1 MKLPTRTVPAALAAL
16 LLSLPEAAAFPPAP
30 HHQIFGT
37 VRDEFGNPLQ
47 GPNVTVILEATG
59 GRRLRTSA
67 GAPLAPGVNYRLA
80 VPMDSGITLD
90 PYQPNALQKT
100 APFRLFVRVGTVTY
114 LPLEMRGDFASLG
127 RPGGQTRL
135 DLTLGEDSDGDGLPD
150 AWEWALIAAAGGGL
164 TLADIRPEDDFD
176 GDGLSNLAEYL
187 AGTYAFDDS
196 DGLSL
201 KLVEARNGRAVM
213 ELLAIRGRS
222 YTVQGSADMVTWHTL
237 PFRVAGD
244 AAAGVQRFF
253 TADRARLVRFEVD
266 AAPGGAEPA
275 RFFKVRAD

>member
-1 MKLPTRTVPAALAAL
+1 MTRPHRLLPALLAAL
-16 LLSLPEAAAFPPAP
+16 LPLAPSAPAYPPAP
-30 HHQIFGT
+30 HHKIFGT

-47 GPNVTVILEATG
+47 GPGVVVILEGPG
-59 GRRLRTSA
+59 GRQVRTTA

-80 VPMDSGITLD
+80 VPMDSGLTLD
-90 PYQPNALQKT
+90 PYRPNALQKT
-100 APFRLFVRVGTVTY
+100 APFRIFVRAGNVTY

-150 AWEWALIAAAGGGL
+150 AWEWALILAAGGGL

-187 AGTYAFDDS
+187 AGTYAFDES

-201 KLVEARNGRAVM
+201 KLVEARNSRAVM

-222 YTVQGSADMVTWHTL
+222 YTVHGSVDAVTWQAL

-253 TADRARLVRFEVD
+253 
-266 AAPGGAEPA
+266 
-275 RFFKVRAD
+275 